1 LNDSNTSTNRQTAP
15 ASGAGSFTA
24 QPAFVSVPGAGN
36 LTSGAAPNSAGAQGV
51 WLRLTLPA
59 GTAPYKGSADL
70 RTQGNTT

>member
-1 LNDSNTSTNRQTAP
+1 
-15 ASGAGSFTA
+15 
-24 QPAFVSVPGAGN
+24 
-36 LTSGAAPNSAGAQGV
+36 V